1 MAWKLIK
8 NKARCMK
15 DKLKKKVFFN
25 RIEPR
30 DLEVINEALKIPPEC
45 YDSDPYL
52 SAKSEILDKLG
63 EP

>member
-1 MAWKLIK
+1 
-8 NKARCMK
+8 MK